1 MTSKLVTLT
10 ALPTAEWRVRLER
23 ENAAELW
30 RFKSAHD
37 LSNEA
42 LARLFGCS
50 VDSIDRYLDER
61 RPVPGYIVTA
71 IRAGKAAA

>member
-1 MTSKLVTLT
+1 VTSKLVTLT

-61 RPVPGYIVTA
+61 RPVPGYIVA
-71 IRAGKAAA
+71 AMRGKAAA